1 MVWCHTQSA
10 VLYPQDTLESYSM
23 TRWLYRRV
31 RVASEGWI
39 FVWPLAGA
47 TLLSALVGW
56 WWVAGLGL
64 VLTVGVGLF
73 FRDPERIIPQTPET
87 VVSPADGRVME
98 IDAENAQAKR
108 ISIFLSL
115 WDVHINRAPYG
126 GIVQNVVYTPG
137 AFLAA
142 YRQEASLVNEAN
154 TVTIAGHGQEFS
166 VKQIAGVLA
175 RRIVC
180 RVRPGDT
187 LEKGQRY
194 GLIRFGSRTDVLLP
208 AAVEIVVQVGDT
220 VRGGETILAFLKE
233 PPDA

>member
-1 MVWCHTQSA
+1 
-10 VLYPQDTLESYSM
+10 M
-23 TRWLYRRV
+23 TRWLDRRV
-31 RVASEGWI
+31 RMASEGWV
-39 FVWPLAGA
+39 FVLPLAGA
-47 TLLSALVGW
+47 TILSALLGW
-56 WWVAGLGL
+56 WSIAGLGL
-64 VLTVGVGLF
+64 ILTVGVGLF
-73 FRDPERIIPQTPET
+73 FRDPERIVPQIPEAI
-87 VVSPADGRVME
+87 VSPADGRVME
-98 IDAENAQAKR
+98 IVTEHAQIR
-108 ISIFLSL
+108 RMSIFLSV

-126 GIVQNVVYTPG
+126 GIVQKVVYTPG

-154 TVTIAGHGQEFS
+154 TITIAGHGQEFI

-194 GLIRFGSRTDVLLP
+194 GLIRFGSRTDILLP
-208 AAVEIVVQVGDT
+208 ATAEIAVQVGDT
-220 VRGGETILAFLKE
+220 VRGGETVLAFLKE

>member
-1 MVWCHTQSA
+1 M
-10 VLYPQDTLESYSM
+10 M
-23 TRWLYRRV
+23 RWLYRRV
-31 RVASEGWI
+31 RVASEGWV
-39 FVWPLAGA
+39 FVLPLAGA
-47 TLLSALVGW
+47 TALSALAGW
-56 WWVAGLGL
+56 WGVTGVGL
-64 VLTVGVGLF
+64 VLTVGVALF
-73 FRDPERIIPQTPET
+73 FRDPERSIPQTPET
-87 VVSPADGRVME
+87 IVSPADGRVME
-98 IDAENAQAKR
+98 IVPENAQTRR

-126 GIVQNVVYTPG
+126 GVVQSVVYTPG
-137 AFLAA
+137 KFLAA

-154 TVTIAGHGQEFS
+154 TVVIADHGREFV

-194 GLIRFGSRTDVLLP
+194 GLIRFGSRTDLLLP
-208 AAVEIVVQVGDT
+208 ATAEIAVQVGDV

-233 PPDA
+233 PLGA

>member
-1 MVWCHTQSA
+1 M
-10 VLYPQDTLESYSM
+10 M
-23 TRWLYRRV
+23 RWLYRRV
-31 RVASEGWI
+31 RVASEGWV
-39 FVWPLAGA
+39 FVLPLAAA
-47 TLLSALVGW
+47 TILSALVGW
-56 WWVAGLGL
+56 WGVTGVGL
-64 VLTVGVGLF
+64 VLTVGVALF

-87 VVSPADGRVME
+87 IVSPADGRVME
-98 IDAENAQAKR
+98 IVSENTQTRR

-115 WDVHINRAPYG
+115 WDVHINRAPYSG
-126 GIVQNVVYTPG
+126 VVQSVVYTPG
-137 AFLAA
+137 KFLAA

-154 TVTIAGHGQEFS
+154 TVTIADHGREFI

-194 GLIRFGSRTDVLLP
+194 GLIRFGSRTDLLLP
-208 AAVEIVVQVGDT
+208 ATAEIVVQVGDV

>member
-1 MVWCHTQSA
+1 M
-10 VLYPQDTLESYSM
+10 
-23 TRWLYRRV
+23 
-31 RVASEGWI
+31 
-39 FVWPLAGA
+39 
-47 TLLSALVGW
+47 
-56 WWVAGLGL
+56 
-64 VLTVGVGLF
+64 LTVGIALF
-73 FRDPERIIPQTPET
+73 FRDPERSIPQTPESI
-87 VVSPADGRVME
+87 VSPADGRVMA
-98 IDAENAQAKR
+98 IVPENVQARR

-126 GIVQNVVYTPG
+126 GTVQNVVYTPG

-142 YRQEASLVNEAN
+142 YRQEASLLNEAN
-154 TVTIAGHGQEFS
+154 TVTIAGHGHEFI

-208 AAVEIVVQVGDT
+208 ATAEIAVQVGDT
-220 VRGGETILAFLKE
+220 VRGGETVLAFLKE

>member
-1 MVWCHTQSA
+1 M
-10 VLYPQDTLESYSM
+10 LI
-23 TRWLYRRV
+23 WLYRRV
-31 RVASEGWI
+31 RVASEGWV
-39 FVWPLAGA
+39 FVLPLAGA
-47 TLLSALVGW
+47 TVLSARVGW
-56 WWVAGLGL
+56 WGVTGAGL

-87 VVSPADGRVME
+87 IVSPADGRVME
-98 IDAENAQAKR
+98 IVAENTQTRR

-115 WDVHINRAPYG
+115 WDVHINRAPYSG
-126 GIVQNVVYTPG
+126 VVRSVVYTPG
-137 AFLAA
+137 KFLAA
-142 YRQEASLVNEAN
+142 YRQEASVVNEAN
-154 TVTIAGHGQEFS
+154 TVTIADHGREFI

-194 GLIRFGSRTDVLLP
+194 GLIRFGSRTDLLLP
-208 AAVEIVVQVGDT
+208 ATAEIVVQVGDV

-233 PPDA
+233 PPGA

>member
-1 MVWCHTQSA
+1 
-10 VLYPQDTLESYSM
+10 M
-23 TRWLYRRV
+23 TIWLYRRV
-31 RVASEGWI
+31 HVASEGWV
-39 FVWPLAGA
+39 FVLPLAGA

-56 WWVAGLGL
+56 WGMTGVGL
-64 VLTVGVGLF
+64 VLTVGVALF

-87 VVSPADGRVME
+87 IVSPADGRVME
-98 IDAENAQAKR
+98 IVPENTQTRR

-126 GIVQNVVYTPG
+126 GVVRSVVYTPG
-137 AFLAA
+137 EFLAA

-154 TVTIAGHGQEFS
+154 TVTIADHSREFI

-180 RVRPGDT
+180 RVRPGYT

-194 GLIRFGSRTDVLLP
+194 GLIRFGSRTDLLLP
-208 AAVEIVVQVGDT
+208 ATAEIAVQVGDV

-233 PPDA
+233 PPGA

>member
-1 MVWCHTQSA
+1 
-10 VLYPQDTLESYSM
+10 M

-31 RVASEGWI
+31 RMASEGWV
-39 FVWPLAGA
+39 FVLPLAGA
-47 TLLSALVGW
+47 TILSALLSW
-56 WWVAGLGL
+56 WSVAGLGL

-73 FRDPERIIPQTPET
+73 FRDPERSVPQTPEAI
-87 VVSPADGRVME
+87 VSPADGRVME
-98 IDAENAQAKR
+98 IVTEQAQTRR
-108 ISIFLSL
+108 ISIFLSV

-126 GIVQNVVYTPG
+126 GIVQHVVYTPG

-142 YRQEASLVNEAN
+142 YRQEASRINEAN
-154 TVTIAGHGQEFS
+154 TVTITGHGQEFI

-194 GLIRFGSRTDVLLP
+194 GLIRFGSRTDILLP
-208 AAVEIVVQVGDT
+208 ATAEIAVQVGDT
-220 VRGGETILAFLKE
+220 VRGGETVLAFLKE

>member
-1 MVWCHTQSA
+1 M
-10 VLYPQDTLESYSM
+10 M
-23 TRWLYRRV
+23 TWLYRRV
-31 RVASEGWI
+31 RVASEGWA
-39 FVWPLAGA
+39 FVFPLAGA
-47 TLLSALVGW
+47 TVLSALAGW
-56 WWVAGLGL
+56 WGVTGLGL
-64 VLTVGVGLF
+64 VLTVGVALF

-87 VVSPADGRVME
+87 VVSPADGCVME
-98 IDAENAQAKR
+98 IVPESTQTRR

-126 GIVQNVVYTPG
+126 GVVRSVVYTPG
-137 AFLAA
+137 KFLAA
-142 YRQEASLVNEAN
+142 YRQEASLVNESN
-154 TVTIAGHGQEFS
+154 TVTIAEHGREFI

-194 GLIRFGSRTDVLLP
+194 GLIRFGSRTDLLLP
-208 AAVEIVVQVGDT
+208 ATAEIAVQVGDV

-233 PPDA
+233 PSGA

>member
-1 MVWCHTQSA
+1 MF
-10 VLYPQDTLESYSM
+10 VL
-23 TRWLYRRV
+23 
-31 RVASEGWI
+31 
-39 FVWPLAGA
+39 PLAGA
-47 TLLSALVGW
+47 TILSAMVSW
-56 WWVAGLGL
+56 WGVAGLGF

-73 FRDPERIIPQTPET
+73 FRDPERIVPQTPEAI
-87 VVSPADGRVME
+87 VSPADGRVME
-98 IDAENAQAKR
+98 IVTEQAQTR
-108 ISIFLSL
+108 RMSIFLSV

-154 TVTIAGHGQEFS
+154 TITIAGHGREVI

-208 AAVEIVVQVGDT
+208 ATAEIAVQVGDT

>member
-1 MVWCHTQSA
+1 M
-10 VLYPQDTLESYSM
+10 M
-23 TRWLYRRV
+23 IWLYRRV
-31 RVASEGWI
+31 RVASEGWV
-39 FVWPLAGA
+39 FVLPLAGA
-47 TLLSALVGW
+47 TVLSALVGW
-56 WWVAGLGL
+56 WGVTGVAL
-64 VLTVGVGLF
+64 VLTVGVALF

-87 VVSPADGRVME
+87 IVSPADGRVME
-98 IDAENAQAKR
+98 IVPENTQTRR

-126 GIVQNVVYTPG
+126 GVVRSVVYTPG
-137 AFLAA
+137 EFLAA

-154 TVTIAGHGQEFS
+154 TVTIADHGREFM

-194 GLIRFGSRTDVLLP
+194 GLIRFGSRTDLLLP
-208 AAVEIVVQVGDT
+208 ATAEIAVQVGDV

-233 PPDA
+233 PPGA

>member
-1 MVWCHTQSA
+1 M
-10 VLYPQDTLESYSM
+10 LI
-23 TRWLYRRV
+23 WLYRRV
-31 RVASEGWI
+31 RVASEGWV
-39 FVWPLAGA
+39 FVLPLAGA
-47 TLLSALVGW
+47 TVLSALVGW
-56 WWVAGLGL
+56 WGVTGVGL
-64 VLTVGVGLF
+64 VLTVGVALF
-73 FRDPERIIPQTPET
+73 FRDPERSIPQTPET
-87 VVSPADGRVME
+87 IVSPADGRVME
-98 IDAENAQAKR
+98 IVTENAQTRR

-126 GIVQNVVYTPG
+126 GVVQSVVYTPG
-137 AFLAA
+137 KFLAA

-154 TVTIAGHGQEFS
+154 TVTIVDHGREFV

-194 GLIRFGSRTDVLLP
+194 GLIRFGSRTDLLLP
-208 AAVEIVVQVGDT
+208 ATAEIAVQVGDV

-233 PPDA
+233 PPGA